1 MAEVSLVKQLSGT
14 EALDSMLHELRQVL
28 GRNGRFHSHMAY
40 SGYRAELELKF
51 YPAQSFVPPV
61 EQRVEVTGGFTGFD
75 GVVLSETP
83 SVEVEVKIPVRSPN
97 QVREDCDMPT
107 PVLSQDANGNP
118 VEKWVKRRAVP
129 RNVVK
134 GGDTSP
140 RQTMVPTTIVASK
153 EELAAR

>member
-1 MAEVSLVKQLSGT
+1 
-14 EALDSMLHELRQVL
+14 
-28 GRNGRFHSHMAY
+28 
-40 SGYRAELELKF
+40 
-51 YPAQSFVPPV
+51 
-61 EQRVEVTGGFTGFD
+61 
-75 GVVLSETP
+75 
-83 SVEVEVKIPVRSPN
+83 
-97 QVREDCDMPT
+97 MPT

-140 RQTMVPTTIVASK
+140 RQTMVPTSIVASK